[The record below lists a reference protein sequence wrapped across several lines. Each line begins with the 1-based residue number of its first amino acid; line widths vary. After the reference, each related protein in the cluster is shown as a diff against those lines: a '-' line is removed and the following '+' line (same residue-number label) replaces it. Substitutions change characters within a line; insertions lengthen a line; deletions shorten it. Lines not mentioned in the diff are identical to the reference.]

1 MNSKI
6 MPDLLDEDK
15 PIAQQKFVCVSFL
28 SPEKILHKK
37 EIFFF
42 DQFVKNWDFIKS
54 MQKYSEF
61 TGFLSYKYNLPADQ
75 LMQDFSDFC
84 KEEKDKLSKES
95 VSDDYKTFMDKY
107 LDSMELEFNKQNEF
121 RTNTRGLKIR
131 GVYPSQEE
139 AEMRAKLL
147 RENDPHH
154 DVFVGPVG
162 IWMPWDPD
170 AYRTGKV
177 DHLESELNQLME
189 KKQENE
195 ASAKEYFDKRIK
207 ETKQKAIEENIKK
220 AKESGNKLTQAIDEQ
235 GNLTRNLDDIKNTL
249 FSKE

>member
-1 MNSKI
+1 

-28 SPEKILHKK
+28 SPEKILNKK
-37 EIFFF
+37 EVFFF